1 MNRTIL
7 ITGSSRGIGGAIASA
22 FADMGDR
29 IIINYKNNDL
39 KANELANKLREN
51 NPSVIA
57 IKADISDSAQ
67 VDNMIRT
74 IKEQFGPVDVLI
86 NNAGIAL
93 EQKLFTDA
101 TQEDIKNI
109 INTNIIG
116 LINVT
121 KSVIPDMVS
130 KKSGNIINITSMWG
144 ETGGSCEVLYSMSKA
159 AVIGFT
165 KSLAKE
171 LAPSSIRVN
180 AISPGMIDTDMNKH
194 LTADDVEAIRLE
206 TPLERIGTAKDVANA
221 AVFLASDNASFI
233 TGEILR
239 VNGGILI

>member
-1 MNRTIL
+1 MKRVL
-7 ITGSSRGIGGAIASA
+7 ITGASGGIGSA
-22 FADMGDR
+22 MAEEFDR
-29 IIINYKNNDL
+29 DGYELVLHCHKNIEKLNDL
-39 KANELANKLREN
+39 KERLSKEPVLVSGDLSTEEGVN
-51 NPSVIA
+51 SVIEQA
-57 IKADISDSAQ
+57 GDI
-67 VDNMIRT
+67 
-74 IKEQFGPVDVLI
+74 DVLI